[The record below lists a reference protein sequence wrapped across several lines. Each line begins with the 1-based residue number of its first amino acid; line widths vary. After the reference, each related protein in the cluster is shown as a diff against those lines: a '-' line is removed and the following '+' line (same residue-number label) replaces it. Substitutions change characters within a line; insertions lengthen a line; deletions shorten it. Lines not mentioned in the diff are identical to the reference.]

1 MKNYSKVGN
10 RTGKP
15 AYRTSS
21 KFRNKKYF
29 EINKKKISLNKNKK
43 YGN

>member
-10 RTGKP
+10 RTSKP

-21 KFRNKKYF
+21 KFRNKKYW
-29 EINKKKISLNKNKK
+29 EINKRKILLNKNKI